1 MASGTFQR
9 TVKSIVKPADK
20 NNKFLPN
27 QNNFF
32 WVRRSHSQITY
43 ILFQATKLEMF
54 TLHVGSM
61 VSGELMSSVL

>member
-32 WVRRSHSQITY
+32 WVRRSQITY